1 VRRTLVL
8 VAAAALLASASGLP
22 ASVAAAMTKPA
33 AAKTPAPSAG
43 ASSAKTDEAVKKLQS
58 RYDATKD
65 FTADFTQ
72 EVEVTTLGQKLKSS
86 GQVFFKR
93 PGKMRWEFVEPD
105 PQTIVADGATLWIH
119 QPEHHQ
125 VLKAPFRAA
134 FQSATPLSFLFGV
147 GKLREDFNASLL
159 PATDSSRLRM
169 KLVPK
174 QDREIG
180 TLVLDVDPKS
190 YDIVAAEVTDPLGN
204 VTRLVFT
211 NMRRDV
217 GLDDAKFQFVV
228 PPGTDV
234 VEPPANP

>member
-1 VRRTLVL
+1 MRRTLVI
-8 VAAAALLASASGLP
+8 VAAAIALALP
-22 ASVAAAMTKPA
+22 GRGVDAAATPHSAKKP
-33 AAKTPAPSAG
+33 
-43 ASSAKTDEAVKKLQS
+43 ASSAAPASTNTDVAVRKLQA

-72 EVEVTTLGQKLKSS
+72 EVDVATLGQQLKSS

-93 PGKMRWEFVEPD
+93 PGKMRWEFAEPD
-105 PQTIVADGATLWIH
+105 PQIIVADGTTLWVY
-119 QPEHHQ
+119 QPQHHQ

-159 PATDSSRLRM
+159 PDADSSRIRM

-180 TLVLDVDPKS
+180 TLILDVDPKS
-190 YDIVAAEVTDPLGN
+190 YDIVEAEVTDPLGN

>member
-1 VRRTLVL
+1 MRRAIVL
-8 VAAAALLASASGLP
+8 FVAAALLAP
-22 ASVAAAMTKPA
+22 ARACSPHAAAAMARPA
-33 AAKTPAPSAG
+33 AATTAPPNAAG
-43 ASSAKTDEAVKKLQS
+43 SSAKSDEAVKKLQA
-58 RYDATKD
+58 RYDGTKD
-65 FTADFTQ
+65 FTADFAQ
-72 EVEVTTLGQKLKSS
+72 EVEVATLGQKLKSS

-93 PGKMRWEFVEPD
+93 PGKMRWEFAEPD
-105 PQTIVADGATLWIH
+105 PQTIVADGTTLWVH
-119 QPEHHQ
+119 QPQHHQ

-159 PATDSSRLRM
+159 PDSDASRIRM

-180 TLVLDVDPKS
+180 TIVLDVDPKS
-190 YDIVAAEVTDPLGN
+190 YDIAGAEITDPLGN

-211 NMRRDV
+211 NMQRDV

-234 VEPPANP
+234 VEPPASP

>member
-1 VRRTLVL
+1 VRRALVIAAAAIATSAPL
-8 VAAAALLASASGLP
+8 ARGAVAAAKP
-22 ASVAAAMTKPA
+22 KAAT
-33 AAKTPAPSAG
+33 TP
-43 ASSAKTDEAVKKLQS
+43 ASSAAPASPKTDEAVKKLQA

-72 EVEVTTLGQKLKSS
+72 EVDVPTLGQKLQSS

-93 PGKMRWEFVEPD
+93 PGKMRWEFAEPD
-105 PQTIVADGATLWIH
+105 PQTIVADGTTLWVY
-119 QPEHHQ
+119 QPQHHQ

-159 PATDSSRLRM
+159 PDTDASRLRM

-180 TLVLDVDPKS
+180 TIVLDVDPKS
-190 YDIVAAEVTDPLGN
+190 YDIVGAEITDPLGN

-211 NMRRDV
+211 TMKRDV
-217 GLDDAKFQFVV
+217 GLDDAKFEFVV

>member
-1 VRRTLVL
+1 VRRALVL
-8 VAAAALLASASGLP
+8 VTAAIAAASAPLAHGGSVAAKSKTATTPASSAAAA
-22 ASVAAAMTKPA
+22 
-33 AAKTPAPSAG
+33 
-43 ASSAKTDEAVKKLQS
+43 SAKTDEAVKKLQA

-72 EVEVTTLGQKLKSS
+72 EVDVATLGQKLKSS

-93 PGKMRWEFVEPD
+93 PGKMRWEFAEPD
-105 PQTIVADGATLWIH
+105 SQTIVADGTTLWVH

-147 GKLREDFNASLL
+147 GKLREDFNASIL
-159 PATDSSRLRM
+159 PDTDASGIRM

-180 TLVLDVDPKS
+180 TIVLGVDPKS
-190 YDIVAAEVTDPLGN
+190 YDIVDAEVTDPLGN

-211 NMRRDV
+211 NMKRDV

>member
-1 VRRTLVL
+1 MRRALVL
-8 VAAAALLASASGLP
+8 LAAATLLATASDLPADAPDASAKSAS
-22 ASVAAAMTKPA
+22 AKAAPPKAG
-33 AAKTPAPSAG
+33 APSA
-43 ASSAKTDEAVKKLQS
+43 KTEEVVKKLQA
-58 RYDATKD
+58 RYDTTKD

-72 EVEVTTLGQKLKSS
+72 EVDVVTLGQKLKSS

-105 PQTIVADGATLWIH
+105 PQTIVADGTTLWVH
-119 QPEHHQ
+119 QPQHQQ

-147 GKLREDFNASLL
+147 GKLREDFNASL
-159 PATDSSRLRM
+159 PPDTDSSRIRM

-180 TLVLDVDPKS
+180 TLILDVDPKS

-204 VTRLVFT
+204 VTRLAFT
-211 NMRRDV
+211 NLKRDV
-217 GLDDAKFQFVV
+217 GLDDSKFKFAV